1 MSADSRT
8 ARAVAMRAVF
18 AALCNSEAGPE
29 DALSDMPQDEE
40 DAQKSASKMKLAR
53 DIIAVFHARRAD
65 IGAMLSAAAPY
76 ETEDLSATE
85 RALICAGA
93 AEMIARPKTPAAVV
107 INEFVEIAKQY
118 GSENGVKFVNAALD
132 NIARRIRSSHP
143 PASPTRPAASTRPP
157 SPTPSPTPSPA
168 ASAADSPASRT
179 HPSPPRPP
187 DSL

>member
-1 MSADSRT
+1 MTSDSRA
-8 ARAVAMRAVF
+8 ARTVAMRAVF

-29 DALSDMPQDEE
+29 DALSDMPRDEE
-40 DAQKSASKMKLAR
+40 DDKKSAGKMKLAR
-53 DIIAVFHARRAD
+53 DIIAAFHARRAD
-65 IGAMLSAAAPY
+65 IGAMLYAAAPY

-93 AEMIARPKTPAAVV
+93 AEMIARPKTPVAVV

-132 NIARRIRSSHP
+132 NIARRIRSL
-143 PASPTRPAASTRPP
+143 P
-157 SPTPSPTPSPA
+157 SSPA
-168 ASAADSPASRT
+168 ASSADSSASPRSPA
-179 HPSPPRPP
+179 PPPRPP

>member
-1 MSADSRT
+1 MSADSRA

-18 AALCNSEAGPE
+18 AALCNSTAGPE
-29 DALSDMPQDEE
+29 DALSDMPRDEE
-40 DAQKSASKMKLAR
+40 DAKKSLSKMKLAR

-65 IGAMLSAAAPY
+65 IGAMLYAAAPY
-76 ETEDLSATE
+76 ETDDLSATE

-93 AEMIARPKTPAAVV
+93 AEMIARPKTPVAVV

-143 PASPTRPAASTRPP
+143 PASPTRPASSTRP
-157 SPTPSPTPSPA
+157 SSPTPSPA
-168 ASAADSPASRT
+168 SPT
-179 HPSPPRPP
+179 PPRPP
-187 DSL
+187 DSP

>member
-1 MSADSRT
+1 
-8 ARAVAMRAVF
+8 MRAVF
-18 AALCNSEAGPE
+18 AALCNSTAGPE

-40 DAQKSASKMKLAR
+40 DAKKSPSKMKLAR

-65 IGAMLSAAAPY
+65 ISAMLHAAAPY

-93 AEMIARPKTPAAVV
+93 AEMIARPKTPVAVV

-132 NIARRIRSSHP
+132 NIARRIRSHPSHP
-143 PASPTRPAASTRPP
+143 PTPPT
-157 SPTPSPTPSPA
+157 SPTPPTHPTSP
-168 ASAADSPASRT
+168 SASPASPASPRS
-179 HPSPPRPP
+179 PAPPRTP
-187 DSL
+187 DSP